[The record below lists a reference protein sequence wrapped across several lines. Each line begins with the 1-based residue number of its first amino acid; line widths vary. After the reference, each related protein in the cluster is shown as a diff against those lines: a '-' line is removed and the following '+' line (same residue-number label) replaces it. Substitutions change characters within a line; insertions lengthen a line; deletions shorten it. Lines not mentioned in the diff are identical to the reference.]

1 MVNRS
6 ILENYYKNIKRR
18 NQLECE
24 IDKLEW
30 LRTLVTLVVS

>member
-24 IDKLEW
+24 IDKLKK
-30 LRTLVTLVVS
+30 VMNI